1 MSDPLLEEL
10 PILRELGADLRSA
23 FRAAAQFDQLRE
35 AQRVPIAL
43 PGGAMTRPRPRAGSN
58 RRRRVVASLLAAF
71 IAVTGAAAAA
81 ISLSGGSSPPI
92 RLPGGNGLCP
102 PLGFPYVAD
111 ASTKLFYPPNYPGLG
126 KTRPTGCFASPQDAR
141 AAGYQLAPPPA
152 GDTTLGDLYIGPAT
166 AAETRICHAAQRL
179 THRIVYCPGRLPV
192 PWGASNIAL
201 PNCPSAGCSGSP
213 LAISGSFTAPLS
225 YVGSAAGIGDVAM
238 WMLPTSWVFPT
249 SPRGGPVY
257 FRAGP
262 IYLPA
267 VYCAGFRAQLVS
279 HTTFRGHP
287 AAWYRGAHCLNG
299 TAASTLSWRI
309 GRESYA
315 IAANGP
321 ARLRHRLIEN
331 IAAHLVVQR

>member
-1 MSDPLLEEL
+1 MIEDARDIPLDEFEQQLLDE
-10 PILRELGADLRSA
+10 
-23 FRAAAQFDQLRE
+23 LRE
-35 AQRVPIAL
+35 ARAALIASTGGPTRSPLQRARSRRQRRMLAL
-43 PGGAMTRPRPRAGSN
+43 
-58 RRRRVVASLLAAF
+58 LLAVF
-71 IAVTGAAAAA
+71 VGVTGAAAAA
-81 ISLSGGSSPPI
+81 ISLSGGSSPPV

-102 PLGFPYVAD
+102 PLGYPYVAD
-111 ASTKLFYPPNYPGLG
+111 ASTKLFYPPNYPGLA
-126 KTRPTGCFASPQDAR
+126 KTRPTGCFASAQDAR
-141 AAGYQLAPPPA
+141 AAGYTIAPPPA
-152 GDTTLGDLYIGPAT
+152 GDSMLGPLYIGPAPIGVTRTCHT
-166 AAETRICHAAQRL
+166 AQHLTRQ
-179 THRIVYCPGRLPV
+179 IVYCPGRLPA

-201 PNCPSAGCSGSP
+201 PNCPSAGCAGSQ
-213 LAISGSFTAPLS
+213 LAISGSFTAPLA

-238 WMLPTSWVFPT
+238 WMLPTRWVFPT
-249 SPRGGPVY
+249 SPQRSPAY

-299 TAASTLSWRI
+299 TTASTLSWRI

-321 ARLRHRLIEN
+321 AGLRHRLIEY
-331 IAAHLVVQR
+331 IAAHLIARR

>member
-23 FRAAAQFDQLRE
+23 FRAAEPFEQRE
-35 AQRVPIAL
+35 AHAALIAS
-43 PGGAMTRPRPRAGSN
+43 PGGAMERPLRRAGNS
-58 RRRRVVASLLAAF
+58 RQRRVFALLLAAF
-71 IAVTGAAAAA
+71 IAATGVAAAA
-81 ISLSGGSSPPI
+81 ISLSGGSSPPV

-111 ASTKLFYPPNYPGLG
+111 GSKKLFYPPNYPGLA
-126 KTRPTGCFASPQDAR
+126 KARPTGCFASPQDAR
-141 AAGYQLAPPPA
+141 AAGYALAPPPA
-152 GDTTLGDLYIGPAT
+152 GDTTLGELYVGPAP
-166 AAETRICHAAQRL
+166 AAVTQRCHAAQRL
-179 THRIVYCPGRLPV
+179 THRIVYCPGRLPA
-192 PWGASNIAL
+192 PWGASNIGL
-201 PNCPSAGCSGSP
+201 PNCPSAGCSASP

-225 YVGSAAGIGDVAM
+225 YVGSVAGIGDVAM

-249 SPRGGPVY
+249 SPRGGPMY

-321 ARLRHRLIEN
+321 SRLRHRLIEY
-331 IAAHLVVQR
+331 IAAHLVAQR